1 MIRVGLV
8 GRHPVVLLGLERALE
23 TAGEI
28 SVTATGEVPE
38 LLDLKRVDVVL
49 MEAFPGS
56 DGPWL
61 SSIEALSRS
70 VRVVVY
76 SGDCDAADVAQCI
89 RAGAVAHVPKNGALE
104 CFVKTVRGAAAG
116 KSPEI
121 PDSSE
126 HEGTSLSCRERVVL
140 RLIADGLTHAQIARR
155 LSISTNTVNTY
166 IKRVRAKLNLGNKAD
181 LTRAALRVAP
191 CPD

>member
-8 GRHPVVLLGLERALE
+8 DRHPVVLLGLERALE
-23 TAGEI
+23 SAGEI
-28 SVTATGEVPE
+28 SVTAVGAIPE
-38 LLDLKRVDVVL
+38 SLDLKRVDVVL
-49 MEAFPGS
+49 MEACPGS
-56 DGPWL
+56 DGPCL
-61 SSIEALSRS
+61 SSIAALSRS

-76 SGDCDAADVAQCI
+76 SGDCDAADVERCFG
-89 RAGAVAHVPKNGALE
+89 AGAVAHVSKNGALE
-104 CFVKTVRGAAAG
+104 CFVETVRGAVAG
-116 KSPEI
+116 KSRETQ
-121 PDSSE
+121 DSSE
-126 HEGTSLSCRERVVL
+126 RGGTSLSSRERVVL

-191 CPD
+191 CPE